1 MGQNYNAVVFFVGR
15 TTLLCQKLFRNQEKA
30 EVPDFFFFFFCGCVL
45 YNTIDKTN
53 VLSNESALKKVG
65 LVAVNKVRKNMF
77 ESVSDRLG
85 CYFIIAI

>member
-1 MGQNYNAVVFFVGR
+1 MS
-15 TTLLCQKLFRNQEKA
+15 KA
-30 EVPDFFFFFFCGCVL
+30 FSKSRKSRSPGKFFFFCGCVL

-53 VLSNESALKKVG
+53 VLSNESALKKAG